1 MAQKGGSN
9 WLWWTIGSVSLLGV
23 GVGAFLYF
31 KKKKKDKE
39 LAAAT
44 NQPVPNQ
51 SVTQTIIGGVRDVV
65 GATPTPFKTDAE
77 GNAFRGWVNDK
88 YPDYARQI
96 DLDRTGARD
105 NSYIRKAFAKYG
117 AEYLA
122 SPEGRGQV
130 VTITSD
136 GFNKI
141 AQQMSEGNLKSESIA
156 ADKMRFYVI
165 DRWGWNDIMANFTP
179 DGGFWIED
187 EGDESKKFGGTWGF
201 NNNIFTLKLNDG
213 SWNMSDNE
221 ISEMV
226 KQIARMKFPSDTGD
240 LNFSDDNVTESSAD
254 AFDKLLN
261 QSKKDY
267 IDSQDAIL

>member
-31 KKKKKDKE
+31 RKKKKDKE
-39 LAAAT
+39 FALAT

-51 SVTQTIIGGVRDVV
+51 PIVQTIVGGVRDAV

-77 GNAFRGWVNDK
+77 GNAFRAWVNSR
-88 YPDYARQI
+88 YPDYAKSI
-96 DLDRTGARD
+96 DLDPTGARD

-122 SPEGRGQV
+122 SPEGKGQV
-130 VTITSD
+130 VTIASD
-136 GFNKI
+136 GFNRI
-141 AQQMSEGNLKSESIA
+141 ATQMSEGNLKSESIA

-165 DRWGWNDIMANFTP
+165 DRWGFSDIMANFTP

-187 EGDESKKFGGTWGF
+187 EGDASKKFGGNWGF
-201 NNNIFTLKLNDG
+201 NNNVFTLKLNDG
-213 SWNMSDNE
+213 SFNASDNE
-221 ISEMV
+221 MSEMV
-226 KQIARMKFPSDTGD
+226 KQVARIKFPSDTSN
-240 LNFSDDNVTESSAD
+240 LNFSDDNDTISSAD
-254 AFDKLLN
+254 ALDTLL
-261 QSKKDY
+261 KDSGKNY
-267 IDSQDAIL
+267 VDSQDAML

>member
-1 MAQKGGSN
+1 MAQKGSNN

-31 KKKKKDKE
+31 RKKKKDKE

-51 SVTQTIIGGVRDVV
+51 PVLQTIIQSAQE
-65 GATPTPFKTDAE
+65 ATGNKPTPFKNQAE
-77 GNAFRGWVNDK
+77 GDKFRGWVNDK

-96 DLDRTGARD
+96 DLDRTGAID
-105 NSYIRKAFAKYG
+105 NSYIRKAFDKYG

-122 SPEGRGQV
+122 SPEGKGQV
-130 VTITSD
+130 TLIAAD
-136 GFNKI
+136 GYMKI
-141 AQQMSEGNLKSESIA
+141 AEQMSDGNLKSESIA
-156 ADKMRFYVI
+156 DNKMRFYVI

-187 EGDESKKFGGTWGF
+187 EADSSKKFDGRWGY
-201 NNNIFTLKLNDG
+201 NNGIYTLKLNDG
-213 SWNMSDNE
+213 SFDMSDNE

-226 KQIARMKFPSDTGD
+226 KQIARMKFPASASE
-240 LNFSDDNVTESSAD
+240 LNFSGFEGADGLDNILR
-254 AFDKLLN
+254 KR
-261 QSKKDY
+261 KKKY
-267 IDSQDAIL
+267 NDSQDAML